1 MSDFTFNP
9 KFITKSDDLVIELIK
24 NGLKERDSFE
34 GIGLEK
40 TYIIKYVGS
49 SSVKYIGKERNTT
62 KPEEIS
68 FDDIKSTF
76 RTLKSLSVF
85 NTSTE
90 ILKEKIPGSLYRLRT
105 PFFAIL
111 LETQIII
118 RINEN

>member
-9 KFITKSDDLVIELIK
+9 KFITKSDDRVIESFRSD
-24 NGLKERDSFE
+24 LKEMTSFE

-49 SSVKYIGKERNTT
+49 SSVKYIGKNRNTT

-76 RTLKSLSVF
+76 RTLKTLSTF
-85 NTSTE
+85 NTTTE
-90 ILKEKIPGSLYRLRT
+90 ILKEKIPGNLYRLRT
-105 PFFAIL
+105 PLFAIL
-111 LETQIII
+111 LETKIII
-118 RINEN
+118 RIEE